1 MQRPVIEDVLDV
13 LQEIRKAQS
22 ASRGGQTATQLRQ
35 TAVSAVSARELG
47 KARFANEASAIHS
60 IQDACSRRLGGII
73 ADFDRAVDRFLSGDS
88 TQLKAMLESAQR
100 DSDQQLAIERFFSRT
115 QPVPH
120 TETDVRS
127 GTRDGIPQVHE
138 MMDVPSVEEYVRGLT
153 ALGKRVTDEHRSLFR
168 VHYAA
173 KNRSAT
179 ATQLASWAGIAG
191 GRTIV
196 NARYGKLGHALC
208 DELGITPQIRPDD
221 SYRWWSVW
229 SRGWKAEEGFV
240 WQMLPNVAKALEQL
254 RWVGSGGDFSLPDE
268 VPAAVELVEGAKMRV
283 EVNAYERSP
292 EARRLCIAAH
302 GSNCCICGLNFGEV
316 YGSDAE
322 GYIHVHHVR
331 PLAEIG
337 KEYVVNPVEDLRPVC
352 PNCHAVLHRRM
363 PAFEIEEVRK
373 MLHRNGRA

>member
-22 ASRGGQTATQLRQ
+22 ISRAGQTATQLRQ

-47 KARFANEASAIHS
+47 KGRFANEASAVHS
-60 IQDACSRRLGGII
+60 IQDACSRGLGGQI
-73 ADFDRAVDRFLSGDS
+73 ADFDRAVDRFLGGDS
-88 TQLKAMLESAQR
+88 TQLKAMLASAQR
-100 DSDQQLAIERFFSRT
+100 DSDQQHAIEHFFSRE
-115 QPVPH
+115 QPAPQA
-120 TETDVRS
+120 EAGARR
-127 GTRDGIPQVHE
+127 GTGSVIPQVYE
-138 MMDVPSVEEYVRGLT
+138 MGDVPSVEAYVRGLT
-153 ALGKRVTDEHRSLFR
+153 ALGKRVTEEHRSLFR
-168 VHYAA
+168 VHYTA

-191 GRTIV
+191 GTTTV
-196 NARYGKLGHALC
+196 NSRYGKLGHALC
-208 DELGITPQIRPDD
+208 DELGIKPQIRPND

-229 SRGWKAEEGFV
+229 SRGWRAEEGFV
-240 WQMLPNVAKALEQL
+240 WQMLPNVATALERLQ
-254 RWVGSGGDFSLPDE
+254 WVELGVDFSLPDE
-268 VPAAVELVEGAKMRV
+268 IPAAVALVEGAKIRV

-316 YGSDAE
+316 YGADAE

-352 PNCHAVLHRRM
+352 PNCHAVLHRRN
-363 PAFEIEEVRK
+363 PAFDIEEVRK
-373 MLHRNGRA
+373 MLLRNGRA